1 MLASVDND
9 IEAVLKAKDDQ
20 ATEIEAAFKR
30 MRAKL
35 EEQLKCKLLTLLA
48 QKGAVSQEV
57 ELLETILRQLDFQ
70 LTTSSKSDLIAHEP
84 TITCII
90 QDLHKKI
97 NLELRRDPVSSDFV
111 SEVIPP
117 FEHGE
122 LVLKNF
128 RKYLH
133 AKPSKS
139 NDSSSTTDSTSDIVY
154 SAVGTLDA
162 VDITR
167 SRFLPPG
174 LPGA

>member
-111 SEVIPP
+111 SEVS
-117 FEHGE
+117 H
-122 LVLKNF
+122 
-128 RKYLH
+128 
-133 AKPSKS
+133 
-139 NDSSSTTDSTSDIVY
+139 TS
-154 SAVGTLDA
+154 
-162 VDITR
+162 
-167 SRFLPPG
+167 
-174 LPGA
+174 